1 MTEVPLLLD
10 EPRRTDPRG
19 FVVRGLSSLLRGGL
33 PAFAALIGT
42 GTIGLGLLVLAP
54 AVIAVLTF
62 SFGIAWLKWSRL
74 TYTPG
79 PDNIR
84 GEQGLLSR
92 HARAVP
98 YERIQDVSLEEK
110 LLPRLFG
117 LAEVRFETGAGG
129 KDEISLA
136 YLSLGEAARLRR

>member
-1 MTEVPLLLD
+1 MSD
-10 EPRRTDPRG
+10 ESKRTDPRG
-19 FVVRGLSSLLRGGL
+19 FVVQGLSALLRGGL
-33 PAFAALIGT
+33 PALAALIGT

-54 AVIAVLTF
+54 AVVLLLAF
-62 SFGIAWLKWSRL
+62 SFGFAWLKWSRF
-74 TYTPG
+74 TYTTG

-84 GEQGLLSR
+84 VEHGLLSR

-98 YERIQDVSLEEK
+98 YDRIQDVSLEEK

-136 YLSLGEAARLRR
+136 YLSLDEAERLR